1 MRNVSEQVQH
11 LTESERK
18 MTIESRLKELGFELP
33 PPPPAVGNYIGSRQ
47 SDNIL
52 FVGGNTGRVNGKRKF
67 TGKVGGDVTLEQA
80 YEMAQFCALNHVAG
94 IKAVLGDL
102 ERVDHMI
109 MLTGYVNVAPG
120 FTQLPAVI
128 NGASDFIVKLWG
140 ERGEHTRCAIGVA
153 SLGSDAPVETTLV
166 LRVKS

>member
-1 MRNVSEQVQH
+1 
-11 LTESERK
+11 
-18 MTIESRLKELGFELP
+18 MTIESRLKELGFTLP

-52 FVGGNTGRVNGKRKF
+52 FVGGNTGRINGVRKF
-67 TGKVGGDVTLEQA
+67 SGKVGSEVTLEQA
-80 YEMAQFCALNHVAG
+80 YEMAQCCALNHVAG

-120 FTQLPAVI
+120 FEKLPAVV
-128 NGASDFIVKLWG
+128 NGASDLLVKLWG
-140 ERGEHTRCAIGVA
+140 DRGEHTRCAIGVA
-153 SLGSDAPVETTLV
+153 ALGSNAAVETTLV

>member
-1 MRNVSEQVQH
+1 M
-11 LTESERK
+11 
-18 MTIESRLKELGFELP
+18 IELRLKELGLELP
-33 PPPPAVGNYIGSRQ
+33 AAPPAAGNYIGSRQ

-52 FVGGNTGRVNGKRKF
+52 FVGGNTGRVNGVRKF
-67 TGKVGGDVTLEQA
+67 SGKVGAGVTLEQA
-80 YEMAQFCALNHVAG
+80 YEMARFCALNHVAG

-102 ERVDHMI
+102 DRVDHMI

-120 FTQLPAVI
+120 FTRLADVV
-128 NGASDFIVKLWG
+128 NGASDLLVKLWG

-153 SLGSDAPVETTLV
+153 SLGGDAAVETTLV

>member
-1 MRNVSEQVQH
+1 
-11 LTESERK
+11 

-33 PPPPAVGNYIGSRQ
+33 KPPPAAGNYIGSRQ

-52 FVGGNTGRVNGKRKF
+52 FVGGNTGRVNGVRKF
-67 TGKVGGDVTLEQA
+67 NGKVGAGVTLEQA
-80 YEMAQFCALNHVAG
+80 YEMARFCALNHLAG
-94 IKAVLGDL
+94 IKAVLGDV

-120 FTQLPAVI
+120 FTQLPEVV
-128 NGASDFIVKLWG
+128 NGASDLLVKLWG

-153 SLGSDAPVETTLV
+153 SLGGDAPVETTLV